1 MKLTRENERMKNQ
14 VKKQIMYVMAMAC
27 LVLAF
32 CLCPMQKTEARDWG
46 EDYPYG
52 EHEILKFN
60 GKNATWNLRTRE
72 NALEW
77 CYSIQTGPQSDTWKN
92 VKLTTGNPYV
102 VETFAEESRD
112 AKNRTNV
119 SLNLEPTNPGKTTVT
134 LSFKN
139 RGKNYKY
146 KFNVIVRNYENP
158 FERLKIGNKNIKTQY
173 DDRPIDHGGE
183 DREYNESASLKL
195 EKGTHNLDI
204 RMRKNWKLISVKN
217 GKTDLTRS
225 KKVKVAGKYTYL
237 TLVVQNEKTGERL
250 TYYVEIVSLPNTVLK
265 LNKSQITVYVNR
277 SAQITVISNKNP
289 KEATWS
295 SSNSKIATVKNG
307 KVTGKKAGTA
317 KITVKL
323 GGKTATCTVI
333 VKGYATS
340 AKKLTKKEQ
349 HKLYE
354 NTIKSYAKS
363 MKNGAKKWNE
373 DTGMKTYFAFVD
385 IDKNGTD
392 ELIVRATN
400 STMKQTTA
408 STSGYG
414 ENTHIYTIKN
424 NKVKKV
430 LGNSTYAPTI
440 GHLNYVHVYKNCKY
454 IDRGFAHTPGDYIFY
469 KYSNG
474 TLSSKPT
481 YTFTVGGWGAGT
493 WMINGKNVSKNY
505 CMKQLN
511 KVSGNR
517 EGYPMHKYS
526 ASTYKNFL

>member
-1 MKLTRENERMKNQ
+1 MKKL
-14 VKKQIMYVMAMAC
+14 VKKQIMYVLTMAC

-32 CLCPMQKTEARDWG
+32 CLYPMQKTEAEDGG

-52 EHEILKFN
+52 MCEILKFN
-60 GKNATWNLRTRE
+60 GKNATWNLRKRVGSP
-72 NALEW
+72 NW
-77 CYSIQTGPQSDTWKN
+77 CYSIETGKRSNTWKN
-92 VKLTTGNPYV
+92 VKLVTSNPSV
-102 VETFAEESRD
+102 VETFAEE
-112 AKNRTNV
+112 AHYEENTTYV
-119 SLNLEPTNPGKTTVT
+119 SLNLEPRNPGKTTVT
-134 LSFKN
+134 LSFKSK
-139 RGKNYKY
+139 GKNYKY
-146 KFNVIVRNYENP
+146 KFKVIVRKDENP
-158 FERLKIGNKNIKTQY
+158 FERVKIGNKNIKTQY
-173 DDRPIDHGGE
+173 DDGPYVYKDDPDAPSCTE
-183 DREYNESASLKL
+183 AASLKL
-195 EKGTHNLDI
+195 EKGTHKMDI
-204 RMRKNWKLISVKN
+204 RMKKNWKLISVKN
-217 GKTDLTRS
+217 EKTDLTKS

-237 TLVVQNEKTGERL
+237 TLIVQNEKTGERL
-250 TYYVEIVSLPNTVLK
+250 SYYVHIISLTTNKTSNTVLR
-265 LNKSQITVYVNR
+265 LNKSKITVYVNS
-277 SAQITVISNKNP
+277 SAQITAISNKSS
-289 KEATWS
+289 KEVTWS

-317 KITVKL
+317 KITAKV

-333 VKGYATS
+333 VKGYVTS

-354 NTIKSYAKS
+354 STIKSYAKS
-363 MKNGAKKWNE
+363 MKNGARKWNE
-373 DTGMKTYFAFVD
+373 ENGLKTYFAFVD

-392 ELIVRATN
+392 ELIVRAVN

-430 LGNSTYAPTI
+430 LGNSTYAPTL

-493 WMINGKNVSKNY
+493 WMVNGKNVSRDY

-511 KVSGNR
+511 KVSGKR

-526 ASTYKNFL
+526 ASTYKNYL